1 MSIDLSQLTQPDAIE
16 LPDFETELAAVVA
29 LIVAA
34 FPDDQQAAVEAALAL
49 DSEPMAALAQ
59 AYAYRSIHYAQRINE
74 AVRAVLLASAGGNDL
89 DQVAAWLDTERRVTI
104 PESETD
110 DPTYESDE
118 VLRGRALLS
127 WSRLSTTGPGNAYR
141 YFALSA
147 DPEVLDARAYGPETH
162 GQSGHIFL
170 YVLSRS
176 GDGTASQALLDK
188 VAAAVNDDEVRP
200 LTDYVSVRS
209 AEIVSYDVVADIHI
223 PYGLDGDIVIE
234 NASGALT
241 TYTDSVHLIGSTAA
255 RSGIDGALHQPGV
268 ITVAQAAPAAD
279 VVAAMGQAPKCAS
292 VTLNRVVTGGE

>member
-34 FPDDQQAAVEAALAL
+34 FPEDQQTAVAAALAL

-74 AVRAVLLASAGGNDL
+74 AVRAVMLASSGGNDL
-89 DQVAAWLDTERRVTI
+89 DQVTAGMDTERLVI
-104 PESETD
+104 IEPSESTD
-110 DPTYESDE
+110 AVYEGDTE
-118 VLRGRALLS
+118 LRARALLS
-127 WSRLSTTGPGNAYR
+127 WSRLSTAGPSGAYR

-147 DPEVLDARAYGPETH
+147 DPDVLDARAYGPETH
-162 GQSGHIFL
+162 GQAGHIFI
-170 YVLSRS
+170 YVLSRT
-176 GDGTASQALLDK
+176 GDGTASQALLDT
-188 VAAAVNDDEVRP
+188 VAAAVNGDEVRP
-200 LTDYVSVRS
+200 LSDYVSVRS

-234 NASGALT
+234 NASEALT
-241 TYTDSVHLIGSTAA
+241 AYTDSVHLIGSTAA

-268 ITVAQAAPAAD
+268 ITVSQAAPAAD

-292 VTLNRVVTGGE
+292 VTLNRVVIGGE

>member
-1 MSIDLSQLTQPDAIE
+1 MSIDLSQLTQPDAIQ

-34 FPDDQQAAVEAALAL
+34 FPKAQQTAVAAALAL

-74 AVRAVLLASAGGNDL
+74 AVRAVMLASSGGNDL
-89 DQVAAWLDTERRVTI
+89 DQVTAGMDTERLVI
-104 PESETD
+104 NEPSESSNAV
-110 DPTYESDE
+110 YEGDTE
-118 VLRGRALLS
+118 LRARALLS
-127 WSRLSTTGPGNAYR
+127 WSRLSTAGPSGAYR

-147 DPEVLDARAYGPETH
+147 DPDVLDARAYGPETH
-162 GQSGHIFL
+162 GQAGHIFL

-176 GDGTASQALLDK
+176 GDGTASQALLDT
-188 VAAAVNDDEVRP
+188 VAAAVNGDEVRP
-200 LTDYVSVRS
+200 LSDYVSVRS
-209 AEIVSYDVVADIHI
+209 AEIVNYDIVADIHI

-234 NASGALT
+234 NASEALT

-279 VVAAMGQAPKCAS
+279 VVAAMGQAPRCAS
-292 VTLNRVVTGGE
+292 VTLNRVVIGGE